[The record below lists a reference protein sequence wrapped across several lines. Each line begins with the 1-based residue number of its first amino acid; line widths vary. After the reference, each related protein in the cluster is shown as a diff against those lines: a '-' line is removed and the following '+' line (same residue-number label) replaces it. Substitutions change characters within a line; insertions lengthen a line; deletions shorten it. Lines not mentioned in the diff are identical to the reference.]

1 MQTSHNYSTLDLARS
16 AEVRSLLSSEQGT
29 KDSGTTRL
37 QDYHYPL
44 PQAKEVGKVSE
55 EQFHGENRPLF
66 QESVYNETFNNF
78 LPVHVDESNLS
89 KVIPIEVSPDKET
102 LTFVKPRDSEVST
115 ESHWEGKGFTVTN
128 LQETSQRENK
138 GVFVVDNKE
147 PLSRKEAASIM
158 QVSLRETEEESSGV
172 NGDGVALL
180 FQQTQICSMNSD
192 ELKLNGNTEVVNS
205 QNITMATCVSGLQS
219 HNVVRD
225 TASTFTAPNTFEES
239 IATET
244 LIRLHAGKSFSTA
257 PGLPVT
263 QEVEEDTPAPE
274 KLNECL
280 DKAII
285 EISSYLETSKEIPY
299 STDKILKQTSTMPT
313 GNEPTY
319 TETSQSGDLDASVK
333 VPEESPQAHHIHRLG
348 HEQHATNALS
358 SEAAKKAKENV
369 ADNSFEQQS
378 VANFTKIKPRNEK
391 RKEVS
396 GVEKNIKSSRRK
408 RTSTRSSESNPS
420 SSVKEEC
427 TSHIANPSWRS
438 ELAKY
443 KYSWPTMQLCVPG
456 YEDFLINSKN
466 CHRTKISSNEVSCS
480 LCLFQK

>member
-16 AEVRSLLSSEQGT
+16 AEVRSLLSSEQGA
-29 KDSGTTRL
+29 KDSDTTRL
-37 QDYHYPL
+37 QGYHYPL
-44 PQAKEVGKVSE
+44 SPAKEVGKVSE
-55 EQFHGENRPLF
+55 QQFHGENRPLF

-78 LPVHVDESNLS
+78 LPVHVHENNLS
-89 KVIPIEVSPDKET
+89 KVIPIEVSPDKER
-102 LTFVKPRDSEVST
+102 LTFIKPRDSEVST
-115 ESHWEGKGFTVTN
+115 ESHWEGKGFTVKN
-128 LQETSQRENK
+128 LQETSQHENK
-138 GVFVVDNKE
+138 GVFFVDNKE
-147 PLSRKEAASIM
+147 PLSRKETASIM
-158 QVSLRETEEESSGV
+158 QVSLRETEEQSCGV

-192 ELKLNGNTEVVNS
+192 ELKMNGNTEVVNS
-205 QNITMATCVSGLQS
+205 QNITMATCVSDLQS

-225 TASTFTAPNTFEES
+225 TASDSTTPNTSEES

-244 LIRLHAGKSFSTA
+244 LIRLHTGKSFCTA
-257 PGLPVT
+257 PGFPVT
-263 QEVEEDTPAPE
+263 QETEEDTPAPE

-285 EISSYLETSKEIPY
+285 EISSYLETSKEIPH
-299 STDKILKQTSTMPT
+299 SADKILKQTSTIPT

-319 TETSQSGDLDASVK
+319 TETSQSCDLDASVK
-333 VPEESPQAHHIHRLG
+333 VPAESPQGHHIHCLG
-348 HEQHATNALS
+348 HEQHAT
-358 SEAAKKAKENV
+358 SEADKKAKENV
-369 ADNSFEQQS
+369 ALADNSFEQQS

-408 RTSTRSSESNPS
+408 RTSARSSESNPS

-427 TSHIANPSWRS
+427 TSHIANPTWRS

-443 KYSWPTMQLCVPG
+443 KYSWSTMQLCIPG

-480 LCLFQK
+480 LCLFQQ

>member
-29 KDSGTTRL
+29 KDSDTTRL
-37 QDYHYPL
+37 QGYHYPL

-78 LPVHVDESNLS
+78 LSVNVDESNLS
-89 KVIPIEVSPDKET
+89 KVIPTEVSPDKEK
-102 LTFVKPRDSEVST
+102 LTFIKPRDSEVST
-115 ESHWEGKGFTVTN
+115 ESHWEGKGLKN

-138 GVFVVDNKE
+138 RVFVVDSKE
-147 PLSRKEAASIM
+147 PLSRKETASIM
-158 QVSLRETEEESSGV
+158 QVSSRETEEESTGV
-172 NGDGVALL
+172 IGDGVALL
-180 FQQTQICSMNSD
+180 FQQTQICGMNSD

-225 TASTFTAPNTFEES
+225 TASDSTTPNTCEES

-244 LIRLHAGKSFSTA
+244 LIRLHTGKRFSAA

-263 QEVEEDTPAPE
+263 QEVEEDTPVPE

-285 EISSYLETSKEIPY
+285 EISTYLETSKEIPY

-313 GNEPTY
+313 GNEPT
-319 TETSQSGDLDASVK
+319 SQSSDLDASVK
-333 VPEESPQAHHIHRLG
+333 LPAEGPQAHHIHCLG
-348 HEQHATNALS
+348 HEHHATSALS
-358 SEAAKKAKENV
+358 SEADNKAKENV
-369 ADNSFEQQS
+369 VDNSFEQQS

-396 GVEKNIKSSRRK
+396 GVEKNVKSSRRK
-408 RTSTRSSESNPS
+408 RTSTRSSESNPT
-420 SSVKEEC
+420 SSVREEC
-427 TSHIANPSWRS
+427 TSHIANPTWRS

-480 LCLFQK
+480 L

>member
-1 MQTSHNYSTLDLARS
+1 MMQTSHNYSTLDLARS

-29 KDSGTTRL
+29 KDSDTTRL
-37 QDYHYPL
+37 QGYHCPL
-44 PQAKEVGKVSE
+44 PQAKEVGKVVE

-78 LPVHVDESNLS
+78 LSVNVDESNLS
-89 KVIPIEVSPDKET
+89 KVIPTEVSPDKEK
-102 LTFVKPRDSEVST
+102 LTFIKPRDSEVST
-115 ESHWEGKGFTVTN
+115 ESHWEGKGFTVKN

-138 GVFVVDNKE
+138 RVFVVDNKE
-147 PLSRKEAASIM
+147 PLSRKETASIM
-158 QVSLRETEEESSGV
+158 QVSSRETEEESTGV

-180 FQQTQICSMNSD
+180 FQQTQICGINSD

-205 QNITMATCVSGLQS
+205 QNITMATCLSGLQS

-225 TASTFTAPNTFEES
+225 TASDSTTPNTCEES

-244 LIRLHAGKSFSTA
+244 LIR
-257 PGLPVT
+257 LPVT

-285 EISSYLETSKEIPY
+285 EISTYLETSKEIPY

-313 GNEPTY
+313 GNEPT
-319 TETSQSGDLDASVK
+319 SQSSDLDASVK
-333 VPEESPQAHHIHRLG
+333 LPAEGPQAHHIHCLG
-348 HEQHATNALS
+348 HEHHATSALS
-358 SEAAKKAKENV
+358 SEADNKAKENV
-369 ADNSFEQQS
+369 VDNSFEQQS

-396 GVEKNIKSSRRK
+396 GVEKNVKSSRRK
-408 RTSTRSSESNPS
+408 RTSTRSSESNPT
-420 SSVKEEC
+420 SSVREEC
-427 TSHIANPSWRS
+427 TSHIANPTWRS

-480 LCLFQK
+480 L

>member
-1 MQTSHNYSTLDLARS
+1 MMQTSHNYSTLDLARS

-29 KDSGTTRL
+29 KDSDTTRL
-37 QDYHYPL
+37 QCYHYPL

-89 KVIPIEVSPDKET
+89 QVIPIEVSPDKER
-102 LTFVKPRDSEVST
+102 LTFIKPRDSEVST
-115 ESHWEGKGFTVTN
+115 ESHWEGKGFTVKN
-128 LQETSQRENK
+128 LQETS
-138 GVFVVDNKE
+138 DHKE
-147 PLSRKEAASIM
+147 PLNRKETASIM
-158 QVSLRETEEESSGV
+158 QVSLRETEEESTGV

-225 TASTFTAPNTFEES
+225 TASDFTAPNTFEES

-244 LIRLHAGKSFSTA
+244 LIRLHTGKRFSTA

-299 STDKILKQTSTMPT
+299 PTDKILKQTSTMPT
-313 GNEPTY
+313 GNEPT
-319 TETSQSGDLDASVK
+319 SQSSDLDASVK
-333 VPEESPQAHHIHRLG
+333 LPAEGPQAHHIHCLG
-348 HEQHATNALS
+348 HEQHATSALS
-358 SEAAKKAKENV
+358 SEAKKDKEIV

-408 RTSTRSSESNPS
+408 RTSTRSSESNLS

-427 TSHIANPSWRS
+427 TSHIANPTWRS

-480 LCLFQK
+480 L

>member
-1 MQTSHNYSTLDLARS
+1 MMQTSHNYSTLDLARS

-29 KDSGTTRL
+29 KDSDTTRL
-37 QDYHYPL
+37 QGYHYPL
-44 PQAKEVGKVSE
+44 PQAKEVGKVVE

-78 LPVHVDESNLS
+78 LSVNVDESNLS
-89 KVIPIEVSPDKET
+89 KVIPTEVSPDKEK
-102 LTFVKPRDSEVST
+102 LTFIKPRDSEVST
-115 ESHWEGKGFTVTN
+115 ESHWEGKGLKN

-138 GVFVVDNKE
+138 RVFVVDSKE
-147 PLSRKEAASIM
+147 PLSRKETASIM
-158 QVSLRETEEESSGV
+158 QVSSRETEEESTGV
-172 NGDGVALL
+172 IGDGVALL
-180 FQQTQICSMNSD
+180 FQQTQICGMNSD

-225 TASTFTAPNTFEES
+225 TASDSTTPNTCEES

-244 LIRLHAGKSFSTA
+244 LIRLHTGKRFSAA

-263 QEVEEDTPAPE
+263 QEVEEDTPVPE

-285 EISSYLETSKEIPY
+285 EISTYLETSKEIPY

-313 GNEPTY
+313 GNEPT
-319 TETSQSGDLDASVK
+319 SQSSDLDASVK
-333 VPEESPQAHHIHRLG
+333 LPAEGPQAHHIHCLG
-348 HEQHATNALS
+348 HEHHATSALS
-358 SEAAKKAKENV
+358 SEADNKAKENV
-369 ADNSFEQQS
+369 VDNSFEQQS

-396 GVEKNIKSSRRK
+396 GVEKNVKSSRRK
-408 RTSTRSSESNPS
+408 RTSTRSSESNPT
-420 SSVKEEC
+420 SSVREEC
-427 TSHIANPSWRS
+427 TSHIANPTWRS

-480 LCLFQK
+480 L

>member
-16 AEVRSLLSSEQGT
+16 AEVRNLLSSEQGT
-29 KDSGTTRL
+29 KDSDTTRL
-37 QDYHYPL
+37 QGYHYPL
-44 PQAKEVGKVSE
+44 SPAKEEGKVSE

-66 QESVYNETFNNF
+66 QESVYRETFNNL

-89 KVIPIEVSPDKET
+89 KVIPTEVSPDKET
-102 LTFVKPRDSEVST
+102 LTFIKPRDGEVSA
-115 ESHWEGKGFTVTN
+115 ESHWEGKSSTVKS

-138 GVFVVDNKE
+138 GIFVVDNKE
-147 PLSRKEAASIM
+147 PLSRKETASIM
-158 QVSLRETEEESSGV
+158 QVSLRETEEESTGV

-180 FQQTQICSMNSD
+180 FQRTQICSMNSD

-225 TASTFTAPNTFEES
+225 TASDSTTPNTCEES

-244 LIRLHAGKSFSTA
+244 LIRLHTGKRFSTA

-313 GNEPTY
+313 GNEPT
-319 TETSQSGDLDASVK
+319 SQSSYLDASVK
-333 VPEESPQAHHIHRLG
+333 LPAEGPQAHHIHCLG
-348 HEQHATNALS
+348 HEQHATSALS
-358 SEAAKKAKENV
+358 SEADKKAKENV
-369 ADNSFEQQS
+369 VDNSFEQQS

-396 GVEKNIKSSRRK
+396 GVEKNVKSSRRK
-408 RTSTRSSESNPS
+408 RTSTRSSESNPT
-420 SSVKEEC
+420 SSVREEC
-427 TSHIANPSWRS
+427 TSHIANPTWRS

-466 CHRTKISSNEVSCS
+466 CHRMKISSNEVSCS
-480 LCLFQK
+480 LCLFRQ

>member
-29 KDSGTTRL
+29 KDSDTTRL
-37 QDYHYPL
+37 QGYHYPL
-44 PQAKEVGKVSE
+44 PQAKEVGKVVE

-78 LPVHVDESNLS
+78 LSVNVDESNLS
-89 KVIPIEVSPDKET
+89 KVIPTEVSPDKEK
-102 LTFVKPRDSEVST
+102 LTFIKPRDSEVST
-115 ESHWEGKGFTVTN
+115 ESHWEGKGFTVKN
-128 LQETSQRENK
+128 LQETS
-138 GVFVVDNKE
+138 DNKE
-147 PLSRKEAASIM
+147 PLNRKETASIM
-158 QVSLRETEEESSGV
+158 QVSLRETEEESTGV

-225 TASTFTAPNTFEES
+225 TASDSTTPNTCEES

-244 LIRLHAGKSFSTA
+244 LIRLHTGKRFSTA

-285 EISSYLETSKEIPY
+285 EISTYLETSKEIPY

-313 GNEPTY
+313 GNEPT
-319 TETSQSGDLDASVK
+319 SQSSDLDASVK
-333 VPEESPQAHHIHRLG
+333 LPAEGPQAHHIHCLG
-348 HEQHATNALS
+348 HEQHATSALS
-358 SEAAKKAKENV
+358 SEAKKDKEIV

-408 RTSTRSSESNPS
+408 RTSTRSSESNLS

-427 TSHIANPSWRS
+427 TSHIANPTWRS

-480 LCLFQK
+480 L